1 MTTHPIQDTGVH
13 EQLSYFLHFI
23 QWCPKKSSVGRGRLL
38 TNWPTTVTTAEV
50 LENTLAKS
58 LVVRLTF
65 HELSCNFDNT
75 GGVKSPPPPHIPS
88 AQSGFH
94 PFVPSWNQV
103 LKAKRTLLHC
113 PRIICRPLDSWSGIG
128 GSWDVEI
135 KLMNW
140 SCTFS
145 IKEHRKF
152 SKNNIIFPK
161 VLVTTQ
167 MWVRTALM
175 PRPKR
180 V

>member
-1 MTTHPIQDTGVH
+1 MSQEIFCWKGAPFD
-13 EQLSYFLHFI
+13 QLANYCYYSRSFRKYFGQISCSTADFSRAVLQFW
-23 QWCPKKSSVGRGRLL
+23 QYWGGEKPSSPR
-38 TNWPTTVTTAEV
+38 
-50 LENTLAKS
+50 
-58 LVVRLTF
+58 
-65 HELSCNFDNT
+65 
-75 GGVKSPPPPHIPS
+75 IPS

-145 IKEHRKF
+145 IKEHRKV